1 MKGTAR
7 SLLGNWDSLC
17 CWRIRL
23 WSTCSLL
30 VSWLSLTWPTCSSQP
45 ASSGD
50 CLKRTARCI
59 WRTAATVPPVM
70 QMPFKTCR
78 GGYPSLRLTFR
89 LHTCRMIVSNY
100 TWWIPRVSSKRWN
113 SCQGGF
119 GPWSTTT
126 NLKIHAVQVIL
137 KQVNFSCF
145 KWSFLQLRMQMP
157 QTSRS

>member
-1 MKGTAR
+1 MKTTAR
-7 SLLGNWDSLC
+7 SLLSNLDSLC
-17 CWRIRL
+17 CWRIHL
-23 WSTCSLL
+23 WSTYSLL
-30 VSWLSLTWPTCSSQP
+30 VSWLSLTWPTCNSQL

-50 CLKRTARCI
+50 YLKRTARCI
-59 WRTAATVPPVM
+59 WRISATVHPVM
-70 QMPFKTCR
+70 QMIFKTCME
-78 GGYPSLRLTFR
+78 GYPSLRLMFR

-100 TWWIPRVSSKRWN
+100 TWWTPRVSCKRWMI
-113 SCQGGF
+113 CLEGF

-126 NLKIHAVQVIL
+126 ILKIHAVQVRL